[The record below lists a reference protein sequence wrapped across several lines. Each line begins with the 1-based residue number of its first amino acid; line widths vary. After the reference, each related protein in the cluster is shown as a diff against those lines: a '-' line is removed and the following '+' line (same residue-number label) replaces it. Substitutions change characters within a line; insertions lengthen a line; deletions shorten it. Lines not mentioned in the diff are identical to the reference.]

1 MSVFNYYLN
10 LKFSLKLNLIQE
22 LVLRLK
28 GGKALI
34 FYYLYLNKKYN
45 RNYLIFLYRV
55 SFTNKKDGNA

>member
-10 LKFSLKLNLIQE
+10 LKFSLKLNLTQE

-34 FYYLYLNKKYN
+34 FYY
-45 RNYLIFLYRV
+45 
-55 SFTNKKDGNA
+55 